1 MRDYTDMMN
10 MAPADLV
17 RHALECAKVGII
29 SVALVEALAVQLD
42 DAMAVQQDT
51 EALCEKLHQANA
63 GLQVDLD
70 EALDARDEWQG
81 LAEQLN
87 GVVKEWNR

>member
-10 MAPADLV
+10 LAPAELV
-17 RHALECAKVGII
+17 QHALECAKVGVLSI
-29 SVALVEALAVQLD
+29 ALVEALAVQLR
-42 DAMAVQQDT
+42 DT
-51 EALCEKLHQANA
+51 DELCEKLHQTNA

-87 GVVKEWNR
+87 GVVKEWSR

>member
-10 MAPADLV
+10 LAPTELV
-17 RHALECAKVGII
+17 AHAFECAKVGII
-29 SVALVEALAVQLD
+29 SIALVEALAVQLR
-42 DAMAVQQDT
+42 DT
-51 EALCEKLHQANA
+51 DELCEKLHQTNA

>member
-10 MAPADLV
+10 MVPTELV
-17 RHALECAKVGII
+17 AHAFECAKVGII
-29 SVALVEALAVQLD
+29 SIALVEALSVQLR
-42 DAMAVQQDT
+42 DT
-51 EALCEKLHQANA
+51 DELCEKLHHANA

-70 EALDARDEWQG
+70 EALDARDEWKSR
-81 LAEQLN
+81 AEQLD